1 MHFFLVW
8 FGVWGGA
15 VVAGTVPPTE
25 FNARVE
31 GSLKGC
37 TSFFHFMDQKNCS
50 SCCAAAIAT
59 SLSMRTCLRDGRNV
73 VFSGQQLWDCG
84 GGNCQKGVV
93 LDVMVDS
100 LGVQTGLFVDAECAP
115 LLAAEPNRTRCL
127 STSCPHTA
135 STVMG
140 GVARY
145 DASYFRGNPDYTA
158 LVAGRAMMEEIME
171 NGPVVSVLKLSVD
184 DFQRFSDWKGEQHVF
199 VANATA
205 TRSVWHCVV
214 VYGWG
219 QDARS
224 GHNYWLVHNSYGV
237 QWGDMGTARVA
248 RGGALELEWR
258 GLYTIPSPPA
268 STAVVKTEHR
278 APLSLPNTDI
288 VVVTFVSCML
298 LALLLLYF
306 LSKTK
311 RMF

>member
-1 MHFFLVW
+1 MRNTKYREAWSLSSANE
-8 FGVWGGA
+8 FGRLANGIGGRIKTPTN
-15 VVAGTVPPTE
+15 TVEFIFQHEVPTE
-25 FNARVE
+25 RMKDITYGQFV
-31 GSLKGC
+31 C
-37 TSFFHFMDQKNCS
+37 TVRPEK
-50 SCCAAAIAT
+50 
-59 SLSMRTCLRDGRNV
+59 
-73 VFSGQQLWDCG
+73 
-84 GGNCQKGVV
+84 
-93 LDVMVDS
+93 
-100 LGVQTGLFVDAECAP
+100 
-115 LLAAEPNRTRCL
+115 AEPNRTRCL

-268 STAVVKTEHR
+268 STAVVKTGHR